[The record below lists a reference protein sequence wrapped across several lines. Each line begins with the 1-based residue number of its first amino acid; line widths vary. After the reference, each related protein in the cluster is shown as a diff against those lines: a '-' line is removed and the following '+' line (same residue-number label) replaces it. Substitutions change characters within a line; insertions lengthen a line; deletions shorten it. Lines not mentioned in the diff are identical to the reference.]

1 MFKIFCAIFCSVNI
15 SADVQFPSLNISSR
29 QIGRF
34 TPDGLPDTT
43 VPNYMGLGLT
53 VGLHCVVCQLKT
65 KQNTNKQN
73 IYSQISGITYNS
85 QCKCK

>member
-1 MFKIFCAIFCSVNI
+1 MFKFFCAIFCSVNI

-53 VGLHCVVCQLKT
+53 VGLHWVVCQLKT
-65 KQNTNKQN
+65 KHKQTKY
-73 IYSQISGITYNS
+73 IFTDIWYHL
-85 QCKCK
+85 

>member
-1 MFKIFCAIFCSVNI
+1 MNI

-53 VGLHCVVCQLKT
+53 VGLHWVVCQLKT
-65 KQNTNKQN
+65 KQNKQN
-73 IYSQISGITYNS
+73 IYSQISGITYNF